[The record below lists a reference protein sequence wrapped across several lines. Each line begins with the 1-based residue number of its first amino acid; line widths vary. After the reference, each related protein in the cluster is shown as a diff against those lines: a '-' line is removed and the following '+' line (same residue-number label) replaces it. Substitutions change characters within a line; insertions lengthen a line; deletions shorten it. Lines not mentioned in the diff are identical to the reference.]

1 MKGRVIIMVGTA
13 VREYGE
19 HLKSASTGVKI
30 LEGAAAA
37 ALIVGTGY
45 LIYSC
50 GKDAGSA
57 EHKAASDAA
66 MDALLAKFK

>member
-1 MKGRVIIMVGTA
+1 MVGTA

-19 HLKSASTGVKI
+19 HLQGASTGVKL

-50 GKDAGSA
+50 GKDAGSD
-57 EHKAASDAA
+57 EHAAANTATAVSI
-66 MDALLAKFK
+66 LSKFK